1 MPAHTETILASTLSP
16 SFPMADDA
24 ARYAMAQ
31 LPTPLE
37 TSMGGYILMASEDV
51 FCATQPVE
59 GTLQDFL
66 FADAITMESAHDRQL
81 PQGYRY
87 AGYYFHD
94 MDRSAEIKRLRPSWT
109 AQRIALIQSVPS
121 AAAVVA
127 AHSHSLQFF
136 TGSSEGA
143 LVRFVSHMPPGA
155 VMIAPPK
162 EKGLSLP
169 VERKP
174 VENYVRELM
183 GYGEV
188 SVVVTSDIWAGWRG
202 RLTAQW
208 QAFTASPQ
216 TLVYQ
221 PYFSQVYPTAEG
233 AMAFVHRL
241 MLRRPKLQQMGFLLK
256 NLSSGAFTATEPIEA
271 RPADFDPLR
280 ILLTDTDGGFYLPN
294 NFYFEAFYVFAGAVS
309 VPSTVQDPR
318 LYARFVQPKTL
329 ANALYRKNLG
339 KIAVSA
345 LYISLLDGA
354 QLRYTFS
361 GSTAESRLYN
371 ADQVPEHSVDNGLQA
386 ELDSGRLAG
395 EAYVRRVATAG
406 DLSVLKTSA
415 LWRTTGRLNAHWHR
429 PAQRAFPGLS
439 PVFVLADDA
448 ARYAHELI
456 GSRRE
461 REYIG
466 LILQNAQQRF
476 IATLPQAN
484 PAGRFDLSR
493 VFAVDSAGVPTELPE
508 GLSLYGLY
516 SSRARSETV
525 GQTWEGVEAQVAAQ
539 MFMDTDIHRILA
551 LGTAIPM
558 AYLSGSP
565 DSLLAFQ
572 AFTAGPGTSL
582 FELTAPGNGGSQLH
596 QQLQARTQVPSGAV
610 LELGLAGEL
619 RVVVGS
625 ALWGPAGKVESD
637 WSPPHVLDRHGVPA
651 QPELGPV
658 FASAREAVAE
668 ACERG
673 RRSYAIDACGLGF
686 VLKHKTRDEFVAT
699 QTVPGEVLDRL
710 YHASEFGAPALIES
724 FAVHCVYYRASR
736 LPRSLT
742 GYAAWV
748 ARHFIGANDFYHALF
763 DPQGVRR
770 LNPLQDLTL
779 YLSPLDGSLLEYRT
793 GDEPSWLFQDDKG
806 AVDPR
811 ALPAK
816 LGLTL
821 TEQAYVRHAA
831 RDGQLTVLTTSE
843 CWDEPGRVGAE
854 WVPFAQI
861 NRRQLAPVFLSADDA
876 ARYAQTRMGYAR
888 DQVYGGLILRRTD
901 GLFTATEP
909 VAVNVEDFAPGW
921 IRLDSLVDQSQFLG
935 GSTAV
940 ARYHSRVPG
949 QLPFALSDSEREL
962 YQNMWATD
970 FLGAMLNQSPLEPH
984 TSTGLEYLMC
994 ANGALLS
1001 VATQGGALERSLAG
1015 LLSVRA
1021 GAEPLDNSIERSLR
1035 DGTLQP
1041 REYID
1046 RVARALVLRVV
1057 TGSGSWGH
1065 AGRVESWLT
1074 KWPGVT
1080 VDVPFSPIFV
1090 QMDDALQWVR
1100 EQNDIRQVLSY
1111 GVVLKA
1117 RHAEQYVASLT
1128 TLVDGEPLKLDRL
1141 LFNGAPPEGFELKG
1155 LYLCPPEQPE
1165 ILPDSAV
1172 YRNFVSPTDLAR
1184 TWGIR
1189 GSKKQGY
1196 LPVFLGCADGA
1207 WLQLEP
1213 SNGVPVGMDMNAAAT
1228 DLARLSRGMLLPLAY
1243 VRQVAVGVPMTVLV
1257 TSATWS
1263 IKGRVTRDW
1272 MPRRT
1277 APAIDPALT
1286 FGPVFSHPDD
1296 AARDARS
1303 RLGAGTSGEFMGL
1316 VLEDSAGT
1324 AFLAVW
1330 PQADKGI
1337 ESYASQRLFLYES
1350 TFLSPP
1356 PLVPAYPAGFKLFAA
1371 HLFFKARA
1379 VVEGD
1384 SAEDR
1389 RVSEHFPSRQ
1399 ELGFYRNLLRVSEVS
1414 GGSCYLSTRQGA
1426 LLNYQPGW
1434 TEREEQLFADGL
1446 LDPTPYPPA
1455 QWLARLASD
1464 GVLRILEPDD
1474 YWPRRGV
1481 LKVEWTKQNGEEVPR
1496 QSIQPGHPV
1505 RDEL

>member
-1 MPAHTETILASTLSP
+1 MPKPTETVLASTLGP
-16 SFPMADDA
+16 PFPMADDA
-24 ARYAMAQ
+24 ARYAMGQ
-31 LPTPLE
+31 LPTPLGR
-37 TSMGGYILMASEDV
+37 SMGGYILWASDGV
-51 FCATQPVE
+51 FFATQPVQ

-66 FADAITMESAHDRQL
+66 FADVITMESARDRQL

-94 MDRSAEIKRLRPSWT
+94 VDRSAEIQRLRPSWT
-109 AQRIALIQSVPS
+109 ARRIALTQSIPS
-121 AAAVVA
+121 ATEVVA
-127 AHSHSLQFF
+127 SHSHGLLFF
-136 TGSSEGA
+136 TGSPEGS
-143 LVRFVSHMPPGA
+143 LVRFVSHMPAEA
-155 VMIAPPK
+155 VMTAPPK
-162 EKGLSLP
+162 EQGLSLP
-169 VERKP
+169 LERTP
-174 VENYVRELM
+174 VEDYVRKLM
-183 GYGEV
+183 EYGEV
-188 SVVVTSDIWAGWRG
+188 SVVVTSEIWAGWRG
-202 RLTAQW
+202 PLTAQW

-233 AMAFVHRL
+233 AVAAAHRL
-241 MLRRPKLQQMGFLLK
+241 MLHRPKLQQTGFLLK
-256 NLSSGAFTATEPIEA
+256 NLSSGSFTVTEPIEA

-280 ILLTDTDGGFYLPN
+280 ILLTDTDGGFYLPI

-309 VPSTVQDPR
+309 VPPTVQDPK
-318 LYARFVQPKTL
+318 LYARFVQPQTL
-329 ANALYRKNLG
+329 AHALYRKYLG
-339 KIAVSA
+339 KIAVSS

-354 QLRYTFS
+354 QLRYSFS

-371 ADQVPEHSVDNGLQA
+371 ADQVPGHSVDNGLQA
-386 ELDSGRLAG
+386 ELDSGRLTA
-395 EAYVRRVATAG
+395 ETYVRRVAAAG

-415 LWRTTGRLNAHWHR
+415 LWRTTGRINAQWQR
-429 PAQRAFPGLS
+429 PAQHVFAGLS

-448 ARYAHELI
+448 ARYAHRLI

-466 LILQNAQQRF
+466 LILKNAQQRF
-476 IATLPQAN
+476 VATLPQAN
-484 PAGRFDLSR
+484 SAGRFDLSR
-493 VFAVDSAGVPTELPE
+493 VFAVDSAGVPVELPE

-525 GQTWEGVEAQVAAQ
+525 GQTWEGVEARVAAQ

-582 FELTAPGNGGSQLH
+582 FELTAPGSGGSQLH
-596 QQLQARTQVPSGAV
+596 QQLQARNLVPSGAV

-625 ALWGPAGKVESD
+625 ALWGPPGKVESD

-658 FASAREAVAE
+658 FASASEAVAE

-673 RRSYAIDACGLGF
+673 RRAYAIDACGLGF
-686 VLKHKTRDEFVAT
+686 VLKHKTLDEFVAT

-710 YHASEFGAPALIES
+710 HHASEFGAPALIES
-724 FAVHCVYYRASR
+724 FAVHSVYYRASR
-736 LPRSLT
+736 LPRSLI
-742 GYAAWV
+742 GYAAWLV
-748 ARHFIGANDFYHALF
+748 RHFIGANDFYHALF
-763 DPQGVRR
+763 DQQGVRR
-770 LNPLQDLTL
+770 LNPLQGLTL

-793 GDEPSWLFQDDKG
+793 GDEPSWLFQDEKG

-821 TEQAYVRHAA
+821 TEQAYVHHAA

-843 CWDEPGRVGAE
+843 CWDEPGRVGTQ

-861 NRRQLAPVFLSADDA
+861 NRRQLAPVFASADDA

-909 VAVNVEDFAPGW
+909 VAVYVEDFAPGW

-949 QLPFALSDSEREL
+949 HLPFALSDSQREL

-970 FLGAMLNQSPLEPH
+970 FLGAMLNRSPLEPH
-984 TSTGLEYLMC
+984 RFTGLEYLMC

-1001 VATQGGALERSLAG
+1001 VATQGGALEHSLAG
-1015 LLSVRA
+1015 LLGVRA
-1021 GAEPLDNSIERSLR
+1021 GAEPLDNAIERSLR

-1041 REYID
+1041 HEYID

-1074 KWPGVT
+1074 KAAGVT

-1090 QMDDALQWVR
+1090 QMADALQWAHQ
-1100 EQNDIRQVLSY
+1100 QNDLRQALSY

-1117 RHAEQYVASLT
+1117 RHTERYVASLT
-1128 TLVDGEPLKLDRL
+1128 TLVDWEPLKLERL
-1141 LFNGAPPEGFELKG
+1141 LFNGAPPDGFELTG

-1165 ILPDSAV
+1165 ILPDSAL
-1172 YRNFVSPTDLAR
+1172 YRNFVSPIDLAR

-1228 DLARLSRGMLLPLAY
+1228 DLTRLSRGALLPLAY
-1243 VRQVAVGVPMTVLV
+1243 VRQVAVGVPLTVLV
-1257 TSATWS
+1257 TSPIWS
-1263 IKGRVTRDW
+1263 IKGRVTGDW
-1272 MPRRT
+1272 MPRRA

-1296 AARDARS
+1296 AARDARR
-1303 RLGAGTSGEFMGL
+1303 RLGAVTSGEFIGL
-1316 VLEDSAGT
+1316 VLEDAAGT
-1324 AFLAVW
+1324 AFLAAQ
-1330 PQADKGI
+1330 PQVDQGV

-1350 TFLSPP
+1350 TLLAPSPP
-1356 PLVPAYPAGFKLFAA
+1356 VPAYPTGFKLYAA

-1379 VVEGD
+1379 AVEGD

-1389 RVSEHFPSRQ
+1389 RVSEHFASR
-1399 ELGFYRNLLRVSEVS
+1399 EALGFYRNLLRVGEAR

-1455 QWLARLASD
+1455 QWFARLASD

-1481 LKVEWTKQNGEEVPR
+1481 LKVEWTKQNGEEIPR
-1496 QSIQPGHPV
+1496 QYIRPGHPA